1 MRPSPT
7 SHIFD
12 THFSMDACFVSDKAT
27 LAQVG
32 HGFEKIARQK
42 RRALPRLPTTI
53 MLTALHSTTLRAH
66 LNEKQYL
73 TLKLLLLWRQ
83 LHTGRDLLLKK
94 YHPVGFEC
102 G

>member
-1 MRPSPT
+1 
-7 SHIFD
+7 
-12 THFSMDACFVSDKAT
+12 
-27 LAQVG
+27 
-32 HGFEKIARQK
+32 
-42 RRALPRLPTTI
+42 